1 MLTSNRSSISAT
13 LGPMPIP
20 AQLTIIGS
28 TGVVDE
34 ITGNSGVLIR
44 HPQTGY
50 YQIFTAFGTLCSVDQ
65 RAARKY
71 AGSL

>member
-1 MLTSNRSSISAT
+1 MLASNHSSIAAT

-20 AQLTIIGS
+20 AQLAVIGS

-34 ITGNSGVLIR
+34 TAGNSGVLVR
-44 HPQTGY
+44 HSQTGY

-71 AGSL
+71 AESL